1 MAYGLTIHLHGVD
14 FAVVDPIRFNVRLE
28 LTLFTIVTLVMAV
41 QVGFSPQV
49 AFAHFPS
56 PSVSMRVPS
65 FPGMV
70 GIFHTHPGDLRLW
83 LDVPGI
89 QRPFAAAKCS
99 RFKGIPT
106 LNRGRHNRENH
117 SRQQNGYRN

>member
-1 MAYGLTIHLHGVD
+1 MLLIQPASMGWNS
-14 FAVVDPIRFNVRLE
+14 RC
-28 LTLFTIVTLVMAV
+28 FTIVTLVMAV
-41 QVGFSPQV
+41 QVGFHPKSRLAISV
-49 AFAHFPS
+49 AFRFNAR
-56 PSVSMRVPS
+56 SV

-70 GIFHTHPGDLRLW
+70 GIFPHHPVDLRLW
-83 LDVPGI
+83 LDVPVI

-106 LNRGRHNRENH
+106 LNRGPSHRENH